1 VLELRVRTYLIGA
14 FAFALLLM
22 VVVCVSTLFAIMG
35 SRVWIALRN
44 MGISEATMAS
54 LETNIS
60 LLMAAQMV
68 IYAILGFFG
77 LKLSL
82 WALEDKET
90 VEHLESEIVVLKR
103 KIDEI
108 KTEGN

>member
-1 VLELRVRTYLIGA
+1 MLELRVRTHLIVV
-14 FAFALLLM
+14 FALSLLLM
-22 VVVCVSTLFAIMG
+22 VVVCVGILSAIMN
-35 SRVWIALRN
+35 SRVWLALRN

-54 LETNIS
+54 LETNIG

-68 IYAILGFFG
+68 SYAILGFFG
-77 LKLSL
+77 LTLAYWTLKN
-82 WALEDKET
+82 KET
-90 VEHLESEIVVLKR
+90 VEHLELEILALQR